1 MNNLELT
8 YTPYVTQLKKPF
20 QTSGVTIN
28 SREGFILI
36 LKSGSKSVGIGEAAP
51 LPEFGS
57 ETFEEVEKAL
67 ASFNLKLNIDLGNI
81 EETFE
86 LNLKEY
92 DKLPSLKCGLE
103 LAILKLICSEK
114 STSIPALLNRNYP
127 ESIFVNGVIGLVNT
141 VEASN
146 IAIDLVKKGFK
157 TLKIKVG
164 RNDFE
169 EDLRTVKKINDTA
182 GDEVKLRIDANAKWN
197 KDEALEYLTKLEP
210 FGIQYAE
217 QPVKDLDDFIFLKDK
232 IKIPLAADESVRNID
247 DAEKVVLNKAA
258 GYIILK
264 PMMIGGIIPT
274 LKIGDFARDNGIQ
287 TVVTSSFEGL
297 IGRISAVNAAAF
309 INNDLAH
316 GLATADYFDEENIPD
331 PYPVSNGKILFQE

>member
-146 IAIDLVKKGFK
+146 IAIDLIKKGFK

-169 EDLRTVKKINDTA
+169 EDLRTVKNINDTA

-197 KDEALEYLTKLEP
+197 KDEALEYLIKLEP